1 MGLLEK
7 SHPGEV
13 EVLVLRLREA
23 VKISLGSIWS
33 SKLRSGLTTLGIII
47 GIAAVV
53 ANVSLG
59 ESFNVYFAEEINA
72 QGSNFIIIYSQEP
85 NLFYTDELELIDKT
99 PGVSGVSPIKEQ
111 LGEVTYF
118 SQTKNINVVG
128 VTGDYEDTANII
140 MEEGSFISDQDTFSA
155 AIGSEV
161 ANEKFNRNIS
171 TRSTINVS
179 FRLEGGRIVTR
190 KFKVKGIIES
200 PGVSFVGG
208 GIDRDVSIFIPVSTI
223 NQMLE
228 EDDFSAFFA
237 MSDSLDD
244 LEEVSDEV
252 DKRLARNFGVSSRD
266 LEDEDAKPY
275 RIFNQADVLE
285 QTNQLADTLRNFLV
299 AVALISL
306 LVGSIGIM
314 NIMLVT
320 VTERTREIGIMK
332 ALGYSGADILLLF
345 LIESVILSLFGG
357 LLGVGVGIGGAYAV
371 TNFLNLPFL
380 FSPYIFEAG
389 FLVAIIVGVAAGV
402 YPANKA
408 AKMAPVDALRYE

>member
-1 MGLLEK
+1 M
-7 SHPGEV
+7 
-13 EVLVLRLREA
+13 LRLREA

>member
-1 MGLLEK
+1 MLKVRQAIG
-7 SHPGEV
+7 
-13 EVLVLRLREA
+13 
-23 VKISLGSIWS
+23 ISLGSIAS
-33 SKLRSGLTTLGIII
+33 AKLRSGLTTLGIII

-59 ESFNVYFAEEINA
+59 ESFNVFFEEEINA

-85 NLFYTDELELIDKT
+85 NLFYNNELQIIKKT
-99 PGVSGVSPIKEQ
+99 PGISGVSPIKQQ
-111 LGEVTYF
+111 LGEVTSF
-118 SQTKNINVVG
+118 SQKKNIEIAG

-140 MEEGSFISDQDTFSA
+140 MERGSFISDQDAFSA

-161 ANEKFNRNIS
+161 ANEKFDRNIS
-171 TRSTINVS
+171 TRSSIDITL
-179 FRLEGGRIVTR
+179 RLEGGRTVTR

-200 PGVSFVGG
+200 PGTSFGGG
-208 GIDRDVSIFIPVSTI
+208 GINRDTSIFIPVSTI

-237 MSDSLDD
+237 MSDNLEDLDV
-244 LEEVSDEV
+244 VSDEV

-266 LEDEDAKPY
+266 IDDEDAKPY
-275 RIFNQADVLE
+275 TIFNQADILE
-285 QTNQLADTLRNFLV
+285 QTNQLADSLKNFLV
-299 AVALISL
+299 VVALISL

-332 ALGYSGADILLLF
+332 ALGFSGTDILLLF

-371 TNFLNLPFL
+371 TNILSLPFL
-380 FSPYIFEAG
+380 YSPYIFEAG
-389 FLVAIIVGVAAGV
+389 LIVALIVGVAAGV
-402 YPANKA
+402 YPASKA
-408 AKMAPVDALRYE
+408 AKLAPVDALRHE

>member
-1 MGLLEK
+1 MLKIKQAIG
-7 SHPGEV
+7 
-13 EVLVLRLREA
+13 
-23 VKISLGSIWS
+23 ISLGSIS
-33 SKLRSGLTTLGIII
+33 SAKLRSGLTMLGIII

-59 ESFNVYFAEEINA
+59 ESFNVFFEEEINA

-85 NLFYTDELELIDKT
+85 NLFYNNELQIIKKT
-99 PGVSGVSPIKEQ
+99 PGISGVSPIKQQ
-111 LGEVTYF
+111 LGEVTSF
-118 SQTKNINVVG
+118 SQKKNIEIAG

-140 MEEGSFISDQDTFSA
+140 MESGSFISNQDAFSA

-161 ANEKFNRNIS
+161 ANEKFDRNIS
-171 TRSTINVS
+171 TRSSIDITL
-179 FRLEGGRIVTR
+179 RLEGGRTVTR

-200 PGVSFVGG
+200 LGTSFGGG
-208 GIDRDVSIFIPVSTI
+208 GIDRDTSIFIPVSTI

-237 MSDSLDD
+237 MSDNLEDLDV
-244 LEEVSDEV
+244 VSDEV

-266 LEDEDAKPY
+266 IDDEDAKPY
-275 RIFNQADVLE
+275 TIFNQADILE
-285 QTNQLADTLRNFLV
+285 QTNQLADSLKNFLV
-299 AVALISL
+299 VVALISL

-332 ALGYSGADILLLF
+332 ALGFSGTDILLLF

-357 LLGVGVGIGGAYAV
+357 LLGVGVGVGGAYAV
-371 TNFLNLPFL
+371 TNILNLPFL
-380 FSPYIFEAG
+380 YSPYIFEAG
-389 FLVAIIVGVAAGV
+389 LIVALIVGVAAGV
-402 YPANKA
+402 YPASKA
-408 AKMAPVDALRYE
+408 AKLAPVDALRHE

>member
-1 MGLLEK
+1 MLK
-7 SHPGEV
+7 IRQAIS
-13 EVLVLRLREA
+13 
-23 VKISLGSIWS
+23 ISLGSIAS
-33 SKLRSGLTTLGIII
+33 AKLRSGLTTLGIII

-59 ESFNVYFAEEINA
+59 ESFNVFFEEEINA

-85 NLFYTDELELIDKT
+85 NLFYNNELQIIKKT
-99 PGVSGVSPIKEQ
+99 PGISGVSPIKQQ
-111 LGEVTYF
+111 LGEVTSF
-118 SQTKNINVVG
+118 SQKKNIEIAG

-140 MEEGSFISDQDTFSA
+140 MERGSFISDQDAFSA

-161 ANEKFNRNIS
+161 ANEKFDRNIS
-171 TRSTINVS
+171 TRSSIDITL
-179 FRLEGGRIVTR
+179 RLEGGRTVTR

-200 PGVSFVGG
+200 PGTSFGGG
-208 GIDRDVSIFIPVSTI
+208 GINRDTSIFIPVSTI

-237 MSDSLDD
+237 MSDNLEDLDV
-244 LEEVSDEV
+244 VSDEV

-266 LEDEDAKPY
+266 IDDEDAKPY
-275 RIFNQADVLE
+275 TIFNQADILE
-285 QTNQLADTLRNFLV
+285 QTNQLADSLKNFLV
-299 AVALISL
+299 VVALISL

-332 ALGYSGADILLLF
+332 ALGFSGTDILLLF

-371 TNFLNLPFL
+371 TNILSLPFL
-380 FSPYIFEAG
+380 YSPYIFEAG
-389 FLVAIIVGVAAGV
+389 LIVALIVGVAAGV
-402 YPANKA
+402 YPASKA
-408 AKMAPVDALRYE
+408 AKLAPVDALRHE